1 MFEIQEVVDSIEVP
15 SNIGRIPSKI
25 ASGFANFTADQWK
38 NWILVYSLVAL
49 KNRLPDPDFTCWAKF
64 VNACRLIC
72 APVITSDAISQA
84 HDLIVEYCRKFENL
98 YGKEACTI
106 NMHLTWL
113 TVSVILDQFTLSGV
127 LVLKG

>member
-1 MFEIQEVVDSIEVP
+1 MLFLFGRTTTLSPQAMFEIQEVVDNTEVP

-25 ASGFANFTADQWK
+25 AFGFADFTADQWK

-64 VNACRLIC
+64 VNACRFIC

-84 HDLIVEYCRKFENL
+84 HDLIVENL
-98 YGKEACTI
+98 YG
-106 NMHLTWL
+106 
-113 TVSVILDQFTLSGV
+113 
-127 LVLKG
+127 